1 MPTDRIHEVTSFL
14 SAIGI
19 SGRWGARWATGWQ
32 EGGSRVHGVRD
43 GSGWLL
49 QELWHGITAHFFAQ
63 LCLNTTRQFWGGP
76 RAARRHSSSTRV
88 SPPASP
94 HPCSRQTIFAAEVD
108 ESMRVA
114 SGAGGGVAD
123 HGEAIEVL
131 ALPVDSIPA
140 FVLDQELGKS
150 AGILFSLTWL
160 QAQLARNGG
169 RLFAAA

>member
-1 MPTDRIHEVTSFL
+1 MR
-14 SAIGI
+14 
-19 SGRWGARWATGWQ
+19 
-32 EGGSRVHGVRD
+32 GVR
-43 GSGWLL
+43 GGQRVAAAGTVTWNHWPAPAFLL
-49 QELWHGITAHFFAQ
+49 NFAS
-63 LCLNTTRQFWGGP
+63 TTFQFWGETG
-76 RAARRHSSSTRV
+76 AAHRHSSSTRV